1 MLDLQSVLTEIVEKI
16 TILHGRGSAN
26 DPDFTISHP
35 DYPPLVTNPET
46 LGKLQQMADELQQ
59 KYLVAQ
65 VQNYLYDI
73 YFRHS
78 QMSNQELDIAARGDR
93 AVKNNMIDGIDI
105 DFYPRLMQSNTSRGY
120 CDPDW
125 EIIAETLGGE
135 LIVVKN
141 GLHVHI
147 DPDQHLL
154 PEVDRTVGAIVPI
167 YLPPNLVGQDTYIA
181 IGNAGLPDAESIEIY
196 FNFTPDAAVEI
207 CRTLTIELNKL
218 EIPFQFAVLH
228 DPALFH
234 RYDAGT
240 LTLSQSHYQLVHPV
254 LAEIYQAYQAT
265 FAAPV
270 PLFSK
275 QLAPGLG
282 LVETPTSFDSFGMQR
297 CHLVATG
304 LVLATRRG
312 QTTSAEKLDSIEQ
325 EFASAEINLEQPH
338 LNLAGVVGEA
348 SLLRQTLRERNEN
361 RYWLL
366 FG

>member
-1 MLDLQSVLTEIVEKI
+1 MLDLQQVLTEIIEKI
-16 TILHGRGSAN
+16 AILHWSGSAN

-46 LGKLQQMADELQQ
+46 LGKLQQIAGELQQ

-65 VQNYLYDI
+65 VQNYLHDI

-78 QMSNQELDIAARGDR
+78 QMSNRELDRTARQHR

-120 CDPDW
+120 FDPDW
-125 EIIAETLGGE
+125 KIVAETVRGE
-135 LIVVKN
+135 LVVFKN

-147 DPDQHLL
+147 DPHQHLL
-154 PEVDRTVGAIVPI
+154 PEADRTVGAVVPI

-181 IGNAGLPDAESIEIY
+181 IGNAGVPDSESIEIY

-207 CRTLTIELNKL
+207 CRALTIELNQLK
-218 EIPFQFAVLH
+218 IPFQFAILH

-240 LTLSQSHYQLVHPV
+240 LRLSQAHYQLVRPV
-254 LAEIYQAYQAT
+254 LAEIYQAHQGA
-265 FAAPV
+265 FAEPV

-275 QLAPGLG
+275 RLAPGLG
-282 LVETPTSFDSFGMQR
+282 LVETKAFEPFGLQR

-304 LVLATRRG
+304 LVLATSRG
-312 QTTSAEKLDSIEQ
+312 QTTSAEKLDSIER
-325 EFASAEINLEQPH
+325 EFRSAEISLEQPY
-338 LNLAGVVGEA
+338 LNLAGVVGE
-348 SLLRQTLRERNEN
+348 N
-361 RYWLL
+361 RYCLL

>member
-16 TILHGRGSAN
+16 TI

-46 LGKLQQMADELQQ
+46 FGKLQQLAVELQQ
-59 KYLVAQ
+59 KYLVDQ

-78 QMSNQELDIAARGDR
+78 QMSNQELDLTAREDR

-120 CDPDW
+120 FDPDW
-125 EIIAETLGGE
+125 EIIAETVRGE
-135 LIVVKN
+135 LIVLKN

-147 DPDQHLL
+147 NPHQHLS
-154 PEVDRTVGAIVPI
+154 PAADRTIGAVVPV

-181 IGNAGLPDAESIEIY
+181 VGNAGVPDSESIEIY
-196 FNFTPDAAVEI
+196 FNVTPDAAVEI

-218 EIPFQFAVLH
+218 EIPFQFAILH

-240 LTLSQSHYQLVHPV
+240 LTLCQVDYQLVRPV
-254 LAEIYQAYQAT
+254 LAEIYQTHQAA

-282 LVETPTSFDSFGMQR
+282 LVEIPTSSDDFGRHR
-297 CHLVATG
+297 CHLLATG
-304 LVLATRRG
+304 LVVAINQG
-312 QTTSAEKLDSIEQ
+312 QTTAAAKLESIEQ
-325 EFASAEINLEQPH
+325 EFEAAAVNLQQPYLNLTNVVGVASA
-338 LNLAGVVGEA
+338 
-348 SLLRQTLRERNEN
+348 RNEN
-361 RYWLL
+361 RDYFL
-366 FG
+366 FS